1 MGPEF
6 HEVQMQYEEV
16 ARLLNIYIT
25 KRGLL
30 ENELDLVKRKIFLMF
45 NEKDRLKLLME
56 EIQESDRRKAS

>member
-1 MGPEF
+1 
-6 HEVQMQYEEV
+6 MQYEEV